1 MTVSLTLTFADLAQA
16 EQAIAAIREKAI
28 STIPAG
34 SHGGSVC
41 QHDQSG
47 ATASAIAGQ
56 SAVEGP
62 EGGTT
67 GQDAPA
73 ADPVTV
79 ASVAGLNANSPDLS
93 LVQASAAEDRPPAS
107 AAPITPSA
115 ADILPGKSKAG
126 EVPPSG
132 LASTNLA
139 GRDSGNPDSAI
150 LTAPAELSPAIAA
163 RQAGPTQPKI
173 QKDEED
179 RAANPKRRPHCM
191 NPSACGSY
199 TARHC
204 YSCRKALGESEAA

>member
-16 EQAIAAIREKAI
+16 EQAIAAIRAKGI

-56 SAVEGP
+56 GAVEGP
-62 EGGTT
+62 EGGPT

-79 ASVAGLNANSPDLS
+79 ASVAVLNTKSPAS
-93 LVQASAAEDRPPAS
+93 FCVQAT
-107 AAPITPSA
+107 APLPSTSS
-115 ADILPGKSKAG
+115 PKAG
-126 EVPPSG
+126 
-132 LASTNLA
+132 ATNLA

-163 RQAGPTQPKI
+163 RQAGPKQPKI

-179 RAANPKRRPHCM
+179 RAATISQRERKPLKPHCLRPEM
-191 NPSACGSY
+191 CGGY
-199 TARHC
+199 GRKHC
-204 YSCRKALGESEAA
+204 GPCERAAGAQAA